1 MVARPRVDDSCTQ
14 KSVRYVT
21 RVQHELNFGSALV
34 ARFCKQN
41 QQSARRRN
49 NNFALSFEEY
59 RAPRCCNN
67 VEVGSGAGT
76 GGGRCEI
83 DLRNLHIVESL
94 VRSFKFMVLFFKLDQ
109 KSSLQGG
116 CKENTRPLT
125 TTVA

>member
-21 RVQHELNFGSALV
+21 RVKHELNFGSALV

-49 NNFALSFEEY
+49 NNFVLSFEEFGLPDVVTMW
-59 RAPRCCNN
+59 RLG
-67 VEVGSGAGT
+67 VERVLEEAGAKLT
-76 GGGRCEI
+76 CVI
-83 DLRNLHIVESL
+83 CTSLNLSCSL
-94 VRSFKFMVLFFKLDQ
+94 SSSLFFLVELDQ

-116 CKENTRPLT
+116 VKRIHDL
-125 TTVA
+125 

>member
-1 MVARPRVDDSCTQ
+1 MNCILGAPLSQDFAN
-14 KSVRYVT
+14 K
-21 RVQHELNFGSALV
+21 
-34 ARFCKQN
+34 N

-49 NNFALSFEEY
+49 NNFVFIFRRI

-76 GGGRCEI
+76 EGGWCDI

-94 VRSFKFMVLFFKLDQ
+94 VQSFKFIVFFRARPEKFVA
-109 KSSLQGG
+109 GG

>member
-1 MVARPRVDDSCTQ
+1 MSQDFAN
-14 KSVRYVT
+14 K
-21 RVQHELNFGSALV
+21 
-34 ARFCKQN
+34 N

-49 NNFALSFEEY
+49 NNFVFIFRSI

-76 GGGRCEI
+76 EGGWCEI

-94 VRSFKFMVLFFKLDQ
+94 VQSFKFIVFFFELDQ

-116 CKENTRPLT
+116 VKRIHDF
-125 TTVA
+125 

>member
-21 RVQHELNFGSALV
+21 RVKHELNFGSALV
-34 ARFCKQN
+34 ARLCKQN

-49 NNFALSFEEY
+49 NNFVFIFRRI

-76 GGGRCEI
+76 EGGRCEI

-94 VRSFKFMVLFFKLDQ
+94 VQSFKFIVFFFELDQ

-116 CKENTRPLT
+116 VKRIHDL
-125 TTVA
+125 

>member
-1 MVARPRVDDSCTQ
+1 MKHDLDFC
-14 KSVRYVT
+14 
-21 RVQHELNFGSALV
+21 GALV

-49 NNFALSFEEY
+49 NNFVLSFEEY

-76 GGGRCEI
+76 EGGWCEI

-94 VRSFKFMVLFFKLDQ
+94 VQSFKFIVFF
-109 KSSLQGG
+109 SSYIPVTKVFG
-116 CKENTRPLT
+116 ESWHP
-125 TTVA
+125 AI